1 MKIWILI
8 LFLGLPPAFSSNAAR
23 LYAQHGHGGAGLG
36 PSGAGQASAGRS
48 EAPGRA
54 AANDAGNGSIRS
66 QSAPS
71 SVMASKNPG
80 GVLDHN
86 GQLASKLEGLLGLS
100 GPNALIALKADA
112 AGFKNFGQFVAAV
125 HVSKNL
131 GIPFADLEAKMTG
144 SSAVSLGKAI
154 QQLKPDADAKGEAK
168 RATTEADEDVRRAS
182 SDS

>member
-36 PSGAGQASAGRS
+36 LSGAGQASAGRS
-48 EAPGRA
+48 EAPGRD

-80 GVLDHN
+80 VVLDHN

-112 AGFKNFGQFVAAV
+112 AGV
-125 HVSKNL
+125 
-131 GIPFADLEAKMTG
+131 
-144 SSAVSLGKAI
+144 
-154 QQLKPDADAKGEAK
+154 
-168 RATTEADEDVRRAS
+168 
-182 SDS
+182 